1 MGNNPKMISSGGVT
15 AVNNIMSSSATQW
28 SILFTIAI
36 IGTLATIYLA
46 VYRDE
51 PVENYEE
58 Y

>member
-1 MGNNPKMISSGGVT
+1 MISPGGVT
-15 AVNNIMSSSATQW
+15 AVNKIMSSSVTQW

-36 IGTLATIYLA
+36 VGTLATIYLA

>member
-1 MGNNPKMISSGGVT
+1 MGANPKMISPGGVT
-15 AVNNIMSSSATQW
+15 AVNKIMSSSVTQW

-36 IGTLATIYLA
+36 VGTLATIYLA

-51 PVENYEE
+51 PVESYEE